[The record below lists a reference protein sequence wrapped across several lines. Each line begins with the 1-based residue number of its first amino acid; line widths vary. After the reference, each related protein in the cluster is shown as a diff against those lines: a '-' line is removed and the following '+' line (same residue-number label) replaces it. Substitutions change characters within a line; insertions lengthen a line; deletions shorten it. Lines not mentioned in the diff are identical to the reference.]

1 MQTRRSRVQLLFLM
15 LIAATVVSRAHVRA
29 NSSASAEHASVQR
42 YLYAATILDDGD
54 EEGGIDLTS
63 PEVIKKIRII
73 NLGPVV
79 NTPSLD
85 YAPTVTADGKTLY
98 FVSDRPGSMLS
109 KDGDPSHDFWATK
122 KLENLDT
129 NFFPP
134 FNIDTI
140 HAYGPELS
148 VNTIYNEGV
157 ASIAADRQTLVF
169 TGCNRPDGFGDCD
182 LYIVDI
188 EGDKWGKPR
197 NLGRQV
203 NSEYWD
209 SQPSITSDK
218 SRIYFAS
225 NRPGPHGVKN
235 IDIWY
240 TDFDEETNQWKPAQN
255 LTAINTDG
263 VDWSPFI
270 APDNITLFFASN
282 GHTPN
287 LGGLDFYFV
296 KKTGVGPDGKDTWSK
311 PTHLP
316 APLNTSGDESFL
328 SLPASGDVMYFASTR
343 KDLPGYQ
350 GKLDLFM
357 AFVPTF
363 FRAVQ
368 VRVQVVDEC
377 SGENIPAT
385 LTIRNPLTGRVVRD
399 SVTFTEKV
407 KDFVF
412 GNEAFG
418 TSKDP
423 NVAIDLEIEASNPL
437 YSSKKVTQRIT
448 KPKITRDR
456 DAAAKPDEYDVVI
469 RLGQRPVLD
478 ADIAQSQYAKQN
490 PNDPEMQNFRGL
502 VMRQIATITLYPL
515 LNYVFFD
522 VGSSEIP
529 KRYILFRSPDQ
540 TANFTDE
547 RIPGGTLEKYYH
559 ILNIFG
565 YRLRKHPNATIEIVG
580 TTDDVNPEEKQGG
593 LKLAEAR
600 ARNVYNY
607 LRDIWGISE
616 KRMKLTFL
624 TRPKRPS
631 NMKDSMGIEE
641 NRRVEILC
649 EDWEIIKPILDKDP
663 KVVPQPETMTFVL
676 KNGIEDKLV
685 AKRRIEITRGDK
697 PWKTIDTRSTTEPT
711 VQWDWQNEEGEYPDS
726 TSRIGQPGPKV
737 STLVPFTAKLVVTS
751 TSGKECESDPI
762 TIPVKYV
769 STASLGAE
777 YGEEKTLEKYNL
789 ILFPFDSYDTGP
801 RNERILNEFVLPRCF
816 SSSEVEIVGHTDVVG
831 LYEHNKKLSANRAAT
846 VERAIKTRTRGVK
859 QLAARGVGEDDPLYD
874 NNLPEGRFYNRTVQI
889 VIQTPLKDA
898 QLELTR

>member
-316 APLNTSGDESFL
+316 APLNTSGDEFPFL
-328 SLPASGDVMYFASTR
+328 ASVGRCDVLCF
-343 KDLPGYQ
+343 DPQ
-350 GKLDLFM
+350 G
-357 AFVPTF
+357 
-363 FRAVQ
+363 
-368 VRVQVVDEC
+368 
-377 SGENIPAT
+377 
-385 LTIRNPLTGRVVRD
+385 
-399 SVTFTEKV
+399 
-407 KDFVF
+407 
-412 GNEAFG
+412 
-418 TSKDP
+418 
-423 NVAIDLEIEASNPL
+423 
-437 YSSKKVTQRIT
+437 SS
-448 KPKITRDR
+448 
-456 DAAAKPDEYDVVI
+456 
-469 RLGQRPVLD
+469 RLSRQARSIHGIC
-478 ADIAQSQYAKQN
+478 ADI
-490 PNDPEMQNFRGL
+490 
-502 VMRQIATITLYPL
+502 
-515 LNYVFFD
+515 
-522 VGSSEIP
+522 
-529 KRYILFRSPDQ
+529 
-540 TANFTDE
+540 
-547 RIPGGTLEKYYH
+547 
-559 ILNIFG
+559 
-565 YRLRKHPNATIEIVG
+565 
-580 TTDDVNPEEKQGG
+580 
-593 LKLAEAR
+593 
-600 ARNVYNY
+600 
-607 LRDIWGISE
+607 
-616 KRMKLTFL
+616 
-624 TRPKRPS
+624 
-631 NMKDSMGIEE
+631 
-641 NRRVEILC
+641 
-649 EDWEIIKPILDKDP
+649 
-663 KVVPQPETMTFVL
+663 
-676 KNGIEDKLV
+676 
-685 AKRRIEITRGDK
+685 
-697 PWKTIDTRSTTEPT
+697 
-711 VQWDWQNEEGEYPDS
+711 
-726 TSRIGQPGPKV
+726 
-737 STLVPFTAKLVVTS
+737 
-751 TSGKECESDPI
+751 
-762 TIPVKYV
+762 
-769 STASLGAE
+769 
-777 YGEEKTLEKYNL
+777 
-789 ILFPFDSYDTGP
+789 
-801 RNERILNEFVLPRCF
+801 LPRCP
-816 SSSEVEIVGHTDVVG
+816 
-831 LYEHNKKLSANRAAT
+831 SAR
-846 VERAIKTRTRGVK
+846 
-859 QLAARGVGEDDPLYD
+859 P
-874 NNLPEGRFYNRTVQI
+874 GR
-889 VIQTPLKDA
+889 
-898 QLELTR
+898 